1 MKNTK
6 AMVVQFVVMAVLLV
20 SIFTIVTG
28 CVTTTTTTERNFL
41 RYENNEHTKVFQASM
56 QALNDIGFSVISS
69 DSSGGVIIAERAAFA
84 VGMGVYRFNIFVNR
98 SSGGIEVEVSFI
110 SPSMSLGKVDYIGN
124 FIKALKERTPDVV
137 VTTKKQ

>member
-1 MKNTK
+1 
-6 AMVVQFVVMAVLLV
+6 MAVLIF
-20 SIFTIVTG
+20 SILIVATG

-41 RYENNEHTKVFQASM
+41 RYENNDRAKVFQASM

-69 DSSGGVIIAERAAFA
+69 DSNGGVIIAERSAFA

-98 SSGGIEVEVSFI
+98 SSSGSIEVEVSFI
-110 SPSMSLGKVDYIGN
+110 SPSMSLGKIDYIGN

-137 VTTKKQ
+137 LVTTKKQ